1 VNNAM
6 SAVSLGHSTSGRA
19 RLVAFLDLDATL
31 FDYPKVRIEATIA
44 ALQGIVSDADG
55 ISRDLFEL
63 LRHSLTD
70 VLVNLGFHDLRRTW
84 DSPEVLLFACLLDH
98 ESSRAALVALSKLS
112 QGNAPSEDDVSLTSR
127 ILSFQQARKIRPEAS
142 ALFDA
147 VAALRLRWDSE
158 LAERSRVFREHVAS
172 HANLAPGAQELIVQ
186 LKDADAE
193 LHVVSEG
200 DSTIQRFK
208 FDSLRL
214 AELVESC
221 VVTDVTCGVLSIL
234 DELFQLH
241 KELEIEQVPPFV
253 AELYDALA
261 PFTIKSPAFFAK
273 LLHSVM
279 DTSPGTLQQRL
290 QAPRFLTAQEWQ
302 DAPGRSVVMIGDRYR
317 KDLEPLLR
325 VCSAGVK
332 TFRVVTG
339 RYSEEDTL
347 YEILD
352 QGRPAP
358 TGFFP
363 DLKSLRF
370 TLADTLRNLDE
381 PMQRPLPVLPNPAII
396 DSALEGC
403 SSLSEGGRTELL
415 KIRSEALRQQKSC

>member
-1 VNNAM
+1 M

-19 RLVAFLDLDATL
+19 HLIAFLDLDATL
-31 FDYPKVRIEATIA
+31 FDYPKVRIDATVA
-44 ALQGIVSDADG
+44 ALQGMVSDPDG

-63 LRHSLTD
+63 LRHSFTD
-70 VLVNLGFHDLRRTW
+70 VLVNLGFHNLRRSW
-84 DSPEVLLFACLLDH
+84 NSPEILLLACLLDS
-98 ESSRAALVALSKLS
+98 ESSRAALVALTKLS
-112 QGNAPSEDDVSLTSR
+112 QDSAPSEDDVSLTSR
-127 ILSFQQARKIRPEAS
+127 ILSFQRARKIGAEADV
-142 ALFDA
+142 LFVA
-147 VAALRLRWDSE
+147 IAALRLRWNSQ
-158 LAERSRVFREHVAS
+158 LAERSRIFREHVES
-172 HANLAPGAQELIVQ
+172 HANLAPGAQELIAQ

-200 DSTIQRFK
+200 DSAIQRFK
-208 FDSLRL
+208 FDSLGL

-241 KELEIEQVPPFV
+241 KELEIEQVPPCV
-253 AELYDALA
+253 IELYDALA
-261 PFTIKSPAFFAK
+261 PFTIKSPAFFSK

-279 DTSPGTLQQRL
+279 DTSPGTLQQRV

-317 KDLEPLLR
+317 KDIEPLLH
-325 VCSAGVK
+325 VCSTGVQ

-363 DLKSLRF
+363 DLKSLVL
-370 TLADTLRNLDE
+370 TLEGALRNRDE
-381 PMQRPLPVLPNPAII
+381 PIQRPLPVLPNPAAI
-396 DSALEGC
+396 DRVVEGC
-403 SSLSEGGRTELL
+403 SGLSESSRTQLL